1 MPARRHLKDKEA
13 RQLLKEF
20 IERFPSSEPT
30 LKTVGAFEELS
41 VEDST
46 VFFADGKPVILRTP
60 SGLLPSLKFE
70 ELINTFPRIVVDM
83 GAVAHVANG
92 AQIMRPGIR
101 EFKGD
106 FAKGDFVLVVDER
119 FGKAIAIG
127 LAEMDSEKMKSLDK
141 GRVVTNLHYVGD
153 ELWKSFIAQT
163 AH

>member
-1 MPARRHLKDKEA
+1 M
-13 RQLLKEF
+13 
-20 IERFPSSEPT
+20 
-30 LKTVGAFEELS
+30 
-41 VEDST
+41 
-46 VFFADGKPVILRTP
+46 VFFADGRPIILRTP

-70 ELINTFPRIVVDM
+70 EFINTFPKIVVDM

-101 EFKGD
+101 EIRGD
-106 FAKGDFVLVVDER
+106 FAKGDLVLVVDER

-127 LAEMDSEKMKSLDK
+127 LAEMGSEMMKSVNK

-153 ELWKSFIAQT
+153 ELWKSFIAQA

>member
-1 MPARRHLKDKEA
+1 MPVRRHLKDKES

-20 IERFPSSEPT
+20 TERFPSSEPL
-30 LKTVGAFEELS
+30 LKSISSFEEI
-41 VEDST
+41 VVNDGT

-70 ELINTFPRIVVDM
+70 ELINAFPKIIVDM

-92 AQIMRPGIR
+92 AQVMRPGIK

-106 FAKGDFVLVVDER
+106 FAKGDLLVVVDEK

-127 LAEMDSEKMKSLDK
+127 VAEMDSATMKSMNK
-141 GRVVTNLHYVGD
+141 GRVVTNMHYVGD
-153 ELWKSFIAQT
+153 ELWKSFTPQKPR
-163 AH
+163 